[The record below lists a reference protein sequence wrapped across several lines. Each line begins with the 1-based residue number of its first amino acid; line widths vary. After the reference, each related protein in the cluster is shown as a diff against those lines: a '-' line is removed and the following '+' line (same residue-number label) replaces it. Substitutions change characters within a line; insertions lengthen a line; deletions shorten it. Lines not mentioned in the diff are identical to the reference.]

1 MYLPTNGSSTKA
13 GKVRPQMPKI
23 GCSSSKSLVPRVGN
37 WKNHMRVIVN
47 VLKNR
52 FNK

>member
-13 GKVRPQMPKI
+13 GKIRSQMPKI
-23 GCSSSKSLVPRVGN
+23 GCLSSKSLIPRAGN

-47 VLKNR
+47 VAQKQV
-52 FNK
+52 